1 MFQGNKASLIL
12 VQIQGKS
19 EAHMTDQQNTLET
32 LLVDEEEVTEE
43 LLFDLL
49 ADYIRIGS
57 DSGAI
62 ITQPDFRDLNAREK
76 IIVILTAQKA
86 RKELGMVEAEWMAP
100 KDISEASGINVNTI
114 YPAVRELEEESI
126 LDSDD
131 GEYRIPSYNLQKVR
145 GHIGGEADD

>member
-1 MFQGNKASLIL
+1 
-12 VQIQGKS
+12 
-19 EAHMTDQQNTLET
+19 MTDQQKTLEN

-76 IIVILTAQKA
+76 ILVILTAQKA
-86 RKELGMVEAEWMAP
+86 REELGMVETQWLSP
-100 KDISEASGINVNTI
+100 KGISEASGINVNTI
-114 YPAVRELEEESI
+114 YPAVRELEEDGI
-126 LDSDD
+126 LESDD
-131 GEYRIPSYNLQKVR
+131 GEYRLPSYNLQQVR
-145 GHIGGEADD
+145 SHIGGEADD

>member
-1 MFQGNKASLIL
+1 MP
-12 VQIQGKS
+12 
-19 EAHMTDQQNTLET
+19 DQQKTLED

-49 ADYIRIGS
+49 ADYVRIGS

-62 ITQPDFRDLNAREK
+62 ITQPEFRELKARNK

-86 RKELGMVEAEWMAP
+86 RQELGMVETEWMGP

-114 YPAVRELEEESI
+114 YPNVRGLEEEGI
-126 LDSDD
+126 LESND
-131 GEYRIPSYNLQKVR
+131 GEYHLPSYNLQQVQ
-145 GHIGGEADD
+145 GLIGGGADE